1 MRFITIICSTLLLFS
16 SIFAQDKVNG
26 QDEYTESIRLV
37 KQSVKNPE
45 GALGLSFT
53 EKYISRLGDGVAIAL
68 LKIYDAD
75 GLESQQNI
83 RSYLPIIRAA
93 FFAPKI
99 VELSENR
106 KPEVTIF
113 LLTYLQGRV
122 KDENLKTEISDVIK
136 FVKKQTSSEDVI
148 NVNTSK

>member
-16 SIFAQDKVNG
+16 SVFAQHKVNG

-37 KQSVKNPE
+37 KQSVKNLQLAI
-45 GALGLSFT
+45 GVSFT

-68 LKIYDAD
+68 LKIYDTT
-75 GLESQQNI
+75 GLESPENI
-83 RSYLPIIRAA
+83 RNYLPIIRAA
-93 FFAPKI
+93 FVAPKI

-113 LLTYLQGRV
+113 LLTYLQGKV
-122 KDENLKTEISDVIK
+122 KDENLNTEISDVIK
-136 FVKKQTSSEDVI
+136 FVKLQTLKE
-148 NVNTSK
+148 